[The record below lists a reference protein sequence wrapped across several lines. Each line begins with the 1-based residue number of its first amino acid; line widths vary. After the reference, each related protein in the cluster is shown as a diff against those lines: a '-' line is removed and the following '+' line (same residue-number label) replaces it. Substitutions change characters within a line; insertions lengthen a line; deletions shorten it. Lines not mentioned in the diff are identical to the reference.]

1 MKKVFL
7 LAAVA
12 FATSANAQVVQF
24 DAEGKLGLT
33 GDVAPVSA
41 NTELGSNEA
50 IDAYIAFDDSYKA
63 SNIKN
68 NDYNVVKIGGNEV
81 QTKGGMQGNTNPK
94 DIEGNSPAGAAGS
107 ETTPAKGPSA
117 PVSGCV
123 YGLKAKADGI
133 VYVIAKLSSNKNYTV
148 FEDGAAIGYKAAMEA
163 NNAAFPDSKLFVE
176 VKGEG
181 EFNLVTT
188 AIDQLEHIATGDPES
203 AIKVNGLG
211 VIWFPVYNGGTYL
224 FNACGSKASVSGM
237 YFATAEQDVVVEG
250 TDSEAPKDAFTIYT
264 AGGADGIANVAATAK
279 AENARMF
286 NLAGQEVGKNFKGIV
301 VVNGKKFMN
310 K

>member
-24 DAEGKLGLT
+24 DSEALGMTDTANEFAAET
-33 GDVAPVSA
+33 A
-41 NTELGSNEA
+41 LGSNDA
-50 IDAYIAFDDSYKA
+50 IDAYLAFTDSYKA

-81 QTKGGMQGNTNPK
+81 LTKGGMQGSANPK
-94 DIEGNSPAGAAGS
+94 DVNGNSPAGNVAEGTA
-107 ETTPAKGPSA
+107 PSV

-123 YGLKAKADGI
+123 YGITAKADGI
-133 VYVIAKLSSNKNYTV
+133 VYVVAKLSSNKAYTV

-181 EFNLVTT
+181 EYNLVKT
-188 AIDQLEHIATGDPES
+188 AIDQLEHIATGDPASE
-203 AIKVNGLG
+203 IKVNGLG
-211 VIWFPVYNGGTYL
+211 VIWFPVYNGGKYL

-264 AGGADGIANVAATAK
+264 AGADGIANVAATAK

>member
-12 FATSANAQVVQF
+12 FATSVNAQVVQF
-24 DAEGKLGLT
+24 DSEAIGMTDTANEFPAET
-33 GDVAPVSA
+33 A
-41 NTELGSNEA
+41 LGSNDA
-50 IDAYIAFDDSYKA
+50 IDAYLAFTDSYKA

-81 QTKGGMQGNTNPK
+81 LTKGGMQGSANPK
-94 DIEGNSPAGAAGS
+94 DVNGNSPAGNVAEGTA
-107 ETTPAKGPSA
+107 PSV

-123 YGLKAKADGI
+123 YGITAKADGI
-133 VYVIAKLSSNKNYTV
+133 VYVVAKLSSNKAYTV

-181 EFNLVTT
+181 EYNLVTT
-188 AIDQLEHIATGDPES
+188 AIDQLEHIATGDPASE
-203 AIKVNGLG
+203 IKVNGLG
-211 VIWFPVYNGGTYL
+211 VIWFPVYNGGKYL

-264 AGGADGIANVAATAK
+264 AGADGIANVAATAK

>member
-24 DAEGKLGLT
+24 DSEALGMTDTANEFAAET
-33 GDVAPVSA
+33 A
-41 NTELGSNEA
+41 LGSNDA
-50 IDAYIAFDDSYKA
+50 IDAYLAFTDSYKA

-81 QTKGGMQGNTNPK
+81 QTKGGMQGSANPK
-94 DIEGNSPAGAAGS
+94 DVNGNSPAGNVAEGTA
-107 ETTPAKGPSA
+107 PSV

-123 YGLKAKADGI
+123 YGITAKADGI
-133 VYVIAKLSSNKNYTV
+133 VYVVAKLSSNKAYTV

-188 AIDQLEHIATGDPES
+188 AIDQLEHIATGDPASE
-203 AIKVNGLG
+203 IKVNGLG
-211 VIWFPVYNGGTYL
+211 VIWFPVYNGGKYL

-264 AGGADGIANVAATAK
+264 AGADGIANVAATAK

>member
-24 DAEGKLGLT
+24 DSEALGMTETVAEFQEGT
-33 GDVAPVSA
+33 A
-41 NTELGSNEA
+41 LGSNDA
-50 IDAYIAFDDSYKA
+50 VDAYLAFTDSYKA

-68 NDYNVVKIGGNEV
+68 NDYNVVRIGTAEV
-81 QTKGGMQGNTNPK
+81 LTKGGMQGNTNPK
-94 DIEGNSPAGAAGS
+94 DVNGSSPSGS
-107 ETTPAKGPSA
+107 VADNTAPSV

-123 YGLKAKADGI
+123 YGATAKADGI
-133 VYVIAKLSSNKNYTV
+133 LYVVAKLSSNKAYTV

-163 NNAAFPDSKLFVE
+163 NNAAFADGKLFVE

-181 EFNLVTT
+181 EFNVVNN
-188 AIDQLEHIATGDPES
+188 AIDWLEHIATGDPASE
-203 AIKVNGLG
+203 IKVNGLG
-211 VIWFPVYNGGTYL
+211 VVWFPVYNGGKYL

-237 YFATAEQDVVVEG
+237 YFAPAEQNVVVEG
-250 TDSEAPKDAFTIYT
+250 TDSEAPKAAFTIYE
-264 AGGADGIANVAATAK
+264 ASADGIANVAATAK

>member
-24 DAEGKLGLT
+24 DSEGLGMTDTAAEFAAET
-33 GDVAPVSA
+33 A
-41 NTELGSNEA
+41 LGSNDA
-50 IDAYIAFDDSYKA
+50 IDAYIAFTDNYKA

-81 QTKGGMQGNTNPK
+81 QTKGGMQGSNNPK
-94 DIEGNSPAGAAGS
+94 DVNGNSPAGNVAEGTA
-107 ETTPAKGPSA
+107 PAV

-133 VYVIAKLSSNKNYTV
+133 VYVVAKLSSNKAYTV

-163 NNAAFPDSKLFVE
+163 NNAAFADGKLFVE

-181 EFNLVTT
+181 EYNLVTT
-188 AIDQLEHIATGDPES
+188 AIDQLEHIATGDPASE
-203 AIKVNGLG
+203 IKVNGLG

-224 FNACGSKASVSGM
+224 FNACGSKASVSGV

-250 TDSEAPKDAFTIYT
+250 TDSEAPKAAFTIYSVDP
-264 AGGADGIANVAATAK
+264 AGISSVAAAK
-279 AENARMF
+279 AQNARMY

>member
-24 DAEGKLGLT
+24 DSEALGMTDAVAEFAAET
-33 GDVAPVSA
+33 A
-41 NTELGSNEA
+41 LGSNDA
-50 IDAYIAFDDSYKA
+50 IDAYLAFTDSYKA

-81 QTKGGMQGNTNPK
+81 LTKGGMQGNTNPK
-94 DIEGNSPAGAAGS
+94 DVNGNSPAGNVAEGTA
-107 ETTPAKGPSA
+107 PSV

-123 YGLKAKADGI
+123 YGITAKADGI
-133 VYVIAKLSSNKNYTV
+133 VYVVAKLSSNKAYTV

-181 EFNLVTT
+181 EYNLVTT

-211 VIWFPVYNGGTYL
+211 VIWFPVYNGGKYL

>member
-1 MKKVFL
+1 MTDTANEF
-7 LAAVA
+7 AAETA
-12 FATSANAQVVQF
+12 
-24 DAEGKLGLT
+24 
-33 GDVAPVSA
+33 
-41 NTELGSNEA
+41 LGSNDA
-50 IDAYIAFDDSYKA
+50 IDAYLAFTDSYKA

-81 QTKGGMQGNTNPK
+81 LTKGGMQGNTNPK
-94 DIEGNSPAGAAGS
+94 DVNGNSPAGNVAEGTA
-107 ETTPAKGPSA
+107 PSV

-123 YGLKAKADGI
+123 YGITAKADGI
-133 VYVIAKLSSNKNYTV
+133 VYVVAKLSSNKAYTV

-181 EFNLVTT
+181 EYNLVKT
-188 AIDQLEHIATGDPES
+188 AIDQLEHIATGDPASE
-203 AIKVNGLG
+203 IKVNGLG
-211 VIWFPVYNGGTYL
+211 VIWFPVYNGGKYL

-264 AGGADGIANVAATAK
+264 AGADGIANVAATAK

>member
-12 FATSANAQVVQF
+12 FATSVNAQVVQF
-24 DAEGKLGLT
+24 DAEGIGM
-33 GDVAPVSA
+33 
-41 NTELGSNEA
+41 TETATEFAAETALGSNDA
-50 IDAYIAFDDSYKA
+50 IDAYLAFTDSYKA

-81 QTKGGMQGNTNPK
+81 QTKGGMQGSANPK
-94 DIEGNSPAGAAGS
+94 DVNGNSPAGNVAEGTA
-107 ETTPAKGPSA
+107 PSV

-123 YGLKAKADGI
+123 YGVTAKADGI
-133 VYVIAKLSSNKNYTV
+133 VYVVAKLSSNKAYTV

-181 EFNLVTT
+181 EYNLVTT
-188 AIDQLEHIATGDPES
+188 AIDQLEHIATGDPASE
-203 AIKVNGLG
+203 IKVNGLG
-211 VIWFPVYNGGTYL
+211 VIWFPVYNGGKYL

-264 AGGADGIANVAATAK
+264 AGADGIANVAATAK

>member
-24 DAEGKLGLT
+24 DSEALGMTETVAEFAEGT
-33 GDVAPVSA
+33 A
-41 NTELGSNEA
+41 LGSNDA
-50 IDAYIAFDDSYKA
+50 IDAYLAFTDSYKA

-81 QTKGGMQGNTNPK
+81 LTKGGMQGNTNPK
-94 DIEGNSPAGAAGS
+94 DVNGNSPAGNVAEGTA
-107 ETTPAKGPSA
+107 PSV

-123 YGLKAKADGI
+123 YGITAKADGI
-133 VYVIAKLSSNKNYTV
+133 VYVVAKLSSNKAYTV

-188 AIDQLEHIATGDPES
+188 AIDQLEHIATGNPES

-211 VIWFPVYNGGTYL
+211 VIWFPVYNGGKYL

-250 TDSEAPKDAFTIYT
+250 TDSEAPKAAFTIYT
-264 AGGADGIANVAATAK
+264 AGADGIANVAATAK

>member
-24 DAEGKLGLT
+24 DSEALGMTETVAEFAEGT
-33 GDVAPVSA
+33 A
-41 NTELGSNEA
+41 LGSNDA
-50 IDAYIAFDDSYKA
+50 IDAYLAFTDSYKA

-81 QTKGGMQGNTNPK
+81 LTKGGMQGNTNPK
-94 DIEGNSPAGAAGS
+94 DVNGNSPAGNVAEGTA
-107 ETTPAKGPSA
+107 PSV

-123 YGLKAKADGI
+123 YGVTAKADGI
-133 VYVIAKLSSNKNYTV
+133 VYVVAKLSSNKAYTV

-181 EFNLVTT
+181 EFNNVTT
-188 AIDQLEHIATGDPES
+188 AIDWLERIATGDPASE
-203 AIKVNGLG
+203 IKVNGLG
-211 VIWFPVYNGGTYL
+211 VIWFPVYNGGKYL

>member
-24 DAEGKLGLT
+24 DSEGLGLT
-33 GDVAPVSA
+33 GDVSPVA
-41 NTELGSNEA
+41 AGTALGSN
-50 IDAYIAFDDSYKA
+50 DAVDVYIAFDDSYKA

-68 NDYNVVKIGGNEV
+68 NNYNVVKIGGNEIS
-81 QTKGGMQGNTNPK
+81 TGGGMQGNTNPK
-94 DIEGNSPAGAAGS
+94 GDGDKSPVGS
-107 ETTPAKGPSA
+107 IADGTGPVA
-117 PVSGCV
+117 PINGCV
-123 YGLKAKADGI
+123 YGITAKADGI
-133 VYVIAKLSSNKNYTV
+133 VYVVAKLSSNKAYAV
-148 FEDGAAIGYKAAMEA
+148 FEDGAAIGYKAAMEVVDTRFA
-163 NNAAFPDSKLFVE
+163 DNKINVE

-181 EFNLVTT
+181 QYNNVTT
-188 AIDQLEHIATGDPES
+188 PIDWLVRLATGDAEAAS
-203 AIKVNGLG
+203 AGNGLG
-211 VIWFPVYNGGTYL
+211 VVWFPVYNGGKYM
-224 FNACGSKASVSGM
+224 FCAAGSKASVSGV

-250 TDSEAPKDAFTIYT
+250 TDSEAPKDAFTIFSADP
-264 AGGADGIANVAATAK
+264 AGISSVAAAK
-279 AENARMF
+279 AQNARMY

>member
-24 DAEGKLGLT
+24 DSETLGMTDTAAEFAAET
-33 GDVAPVSA
+33 A
-41 NTELGSNEA
+41 LGSNDA
-50 IDAYIAFDDSYKA
+50 IDAYIAFTDNYKA

-81 QTKGGMQGNTNPK
+81 LTKGGMQGSNNPK
-94 DIEGNSPAGAAGS
+94 DGNGNSPAGNVAEGTA
-107 ETTPAKGPSA
+107 PSA

-133 VYVIAKLSSNKNYTV
+133 VYVVAKLSSNKAYTV

-163 NNAAFPDSKLFVE
+163 NNAAFADGKLFVE

-181 EFNLVTT
+181 EYNLVKTP
-188 AIDQLEHIATGDPES
+188 IDQLEHIATGDPASE
-203 AIKVNGLG
+203 IKVNGLG
-211 VIWFPVYNGGTYL
+211 VVWFPVYNGGTYL

-250 TDSEAPKDAFTIYT
+250 TDSEAPKAAFTIFSVDP
-264 AGGADGIANVAATAK
+264 AGISSVAAAK
-279 AENARMF
+279 AQNARMY

>member
-24 DAEGKLGLT
+24 DSEALGMTDAVAEFQEGT
-33 GDVAPVSA
+33 A
-41 NTELGSNEA
+41 LGSNDA
-50 IDAYIAFDDSYKA
+50 VDAYLAFADSYKA

-68 NDYNVVKIGGNEV
+68 NDYNVVRIGTAEV
-81 QTKGGMQGNTNPK
+81 LTKGGMQGNTNPK
-94 DIEGNSPAGAAGS
+94 DVDGNSPATS
-107 ETTPAKGPSA
+107 LKA
-117 PVSGCV
+117 PTSGCV
-123 YGLKAKADGI
+123 YGFTAKADGI
-133 VYVIAKLSSNKNYTV
+133 VYVIAKLSSNKQYTV
-148 FEDGAAIGYKAAMEA
+148 FEDGSAIGYKAAMEI
-163 NNAAFPDSKLFVE
+163 NDSRFADNILSVE

-181 EFNLVTT
+181 EYNVVTT
-188 AIDQLEHIATGDPES
+188 PIDWLVRIALNNAEAETAG
-203 AIKVNGLG
+203 NGLG
-211 VIWFPVYNGGTYL
+211 VVWFPVYNGGKYL
-224 FNACGSKASVSGM
+224 FNACGSKASVSGL
-237 YFATAEQDVVVEG
+237 YFTTAEEDVVVEG
-250 TDSEAPKDAFTIYT
+250 TDSEAPKAAFTIYS
-264 AGGADGIANVAATAK
+264 ADPSGIANVAATAK

>member
-81 QTKGGMQGNTNPK
+81 QTKGGMQGSANPK
-94 DIEGNSPAGAAGS
+94 DVNGNSPAGNVAEGTA
-107 ETTPAKGPSA
+107 PSV

-123 YGLKAKADGI
+123 YGVTAKADGI
-133 VYVIAKLSSNKNYTV
+133 VYVVAKLSSNKAYTV

-181 EFNLVTT
+181 EFNNVTT
-188 AIDQLEHIATGDPES
+188 AIDWLERIATGDPASE
-203 AIKVNGLG
+203 IKVNGLG
-211 VIWFPVYNGGTYL
+211 VIWFPVYNGGKYL

>member
-163 NNAAFPDSKLFVE
+163 NNAAFPDGKLFVE

-181 EFNLVTT
+181 EYNVVSTF
-188 AIDQLEHIATGDPES
+188 IDQLEHIATGDPES

-264 AGGADGIANVAATAK
+264 AGADGIANVAATAK

>member
-24 DAEGKLGLT
+24 DSEALGMTDTANEFAAET
-33 GDVAPVSA
+33 A
-41 NTELGSNEA
+41 LGSNDA
-50 IDAYIAFDDSYKA
+50 IDAYLAFTDSYKA

-81 QTKGGMQGNTNPK
+81 LTKGGMQGNTNPK
-94 DIEGNSPAGAAGS
+94 DVNGNSPAGNVAEGTA
-107 ETTPAKGPSA
+107 PSV
-117 PVSGCV
+117 PVSGCA
-123 YGLKAKADGI
+123 YGITAKADGI
-133 VYVIAKLSSNKNYTV
+133 VYVVAKLSSNKAYTV

-181 EFNLVTT
+181 EYNLVKT
-188 AIDQLEHIATGDPES
+188 AIDQLEHIATGDPASE
-203 AIKVNGLG
+203 IKVNGLG
-211 VIWFPVYNGGTYL
+211 VIWFPVYNGGKYL

-264 AGGADGIANVAATAK
+264 AGADGIANVAATAK

>member
-24 DAEGKLGLT
+24 DSEALGMTETVAEFAAET
-33 GDVAPVSA
+33 A
-41 NTELGSNEA
+41 LGSNDA
-50 IDAYIAFDDSYKA
+50 IDAYIAFTDSYKA

-81 QTKGGMQGNTNPK
+81 LTKGGMQGNTNPK
-94 DIEGNSPAGAAGS
+94 DVNGNSPAGNVAEGTA
-107 ETTPAKGPSA
+107 PSV

-123 YGLKAKADGI
+123 YGVTAKADGI
-133 VYVIAKLSSNKNYTV
+133 VYVVAKLSSNKAYTV

-181 EFNLVTT
+181 EFNNVTT
-188 AIDQLEHIATGDPES
+188 AIDWLERIATGDPASE
-203 AIKVNGLG
+203 IKVNGLG
-211 VIWFPVYNGGTYL
+211 VIWFPVYNGGKYL
-224 FNACGSKASVSGM
+224 VNACGSKASVSGM

>member
-24 DAEGKLGLT
+24 DSEALGMTETVAEFAEGT
-33 GDVAPVSA
+33 A
-41 NTELGSNEA
+41 LGSNDA
-50 IDAYIAFDDSYKA
+50 IDAYLAFTDSYKA

-81 QTKGGMQGNTNPK
+81 LTKGGMQGNTNPK
-94 DIEGNSPAGAAGS
+94 DVNGNSPAGNVAEGTA
-107 ETTPAKGPSA
+107 PSV

-123 YGLKAKADGI
+123 YGVTAKADGI
-133 VYVIAKLSSNKNYTV
+133 VYVVAKLSSNKAYTV

-181 EFNLVTT
+181 EFNNVTT
-188 AIDQLEHIATGDPES
+188 AIDWLERIATGDPASE
-203 AIKVNGLG
+203 IKVNGLG
-211 VIWFPVYNGGTYL
+211 VIWFPVYNGGKYL
-224 FNACGSKASVSGM
+224 VNACGSKASVSGM

>member
-24 DAEGKLGLT
+24 DSEALGMTDTAAEFAAET
-33 GDVAPVSA
+33 A
-41 NTELGSNEA
+41 LGSNDA
-50 IDAYIAFDDSYKA
+50 IDAYIAFTDNYKA

-81 QTKGGMQGNTNPK
+81 LTKGGMQGSNNPK
-94 DIEGNSPAGAAGS
+94 DVNGNSPAGNVAEGTA
-107 ETTPAKGPSA
+107 PSV

-123 YGLKAKADGI
+123 YGLKAKADGV
-133 VYVIAKLSSNKNYTV
+133 VYVVAKLSSNKAYTV

-163 NNAAFPDSKLFVE
+163 NNAAFADGKLFVE

-181 EFNLVTT
+181 EYNLVKTP
-188 AIDQLEHIATGDPES
+188 IDQLEHIATGDPASE
-203 AIKVNGLG
+203 IKVNGLG
-211 VIWFPVYNGGTYL
+211 VIFFPVYNGGTYL
-224 FNACGSKASVSGM
+224 VNACGSKASVSGM

-250 TDSEAPKDAFTIYT
+250 TDSEAPKAAFTIYT

>member
-33 GDVAPVSA
+33 GDVSPVTA

-123 YGLKAKADGI
+123 YGITAKADGI
-133 VYVIAKLSSNKNYTV
+133 VYVVAKLSSNKAYTV

-163 NNAAFPDSKLFVE
+163 NNAAFADGKLFVE

-181 EFNLVTT
+181 EFNVVTT
-188 AIDQLEHIATGDPES
+188 FIDQLEHIALNDPES
-203 AIKVNGLG
+203 AVKVNGLG
-211 VIWFPVYNGGTYL
+211 VIWFPVYNGGKYL

-250 TDSEAPKDAFTIYT
+250 TDSEAPKAAFTIFS
-264 AGGADGIANVAATAK
+264 ADPAGIANVAATAK
-279 AENARMF
+279 AENARMY

>member
-24 DAEGKLGLT
+24 DSEALGMTDTAAEFAAET
-33 GDVAPVSA
+33 A
-41 NTELGSNEA
+41 LGSNDA
-50 IDAYIAFDDSYKA
+50 IDAYIAFTDNYKA

-81 QTKGGMQGNTNPK
+81 LTKGGMQGNTNPK
-94 DIEGNSPAGAAGS
+94 DVNGNSPAGNVAEG
-107 ETTPAKGPSA
+107 TA
-117 PVSGCV
+117 PTVPINGCV
-123 YGLKAKADGI
+123 YGLTAKADGI
-133 VYVIAKLSSNKNYTV
+133 VYVVAKLSSNKAYTV

-163 NNAAFPDSKLFVE
+163 NNAAFADGKLFVE

-181 EFNLVTT
+181 EYNLVKTP
-188 AIDQLEHIATGDPES
+188 IDQLEHIATGDPASE
-203 AIKVNGLG
+203 IKVNGLG
-211 VIWFPVYNGGTYL
+211 VIFFPVYNGGTYL
-224 FNACGSKASVSGM
+224 VNACGSKASVSGM
-237 YFATAEQDVVVEG
+237 YFAAAEQDVVVEG
-250 TDSEAPKDAFTIYT
+250 TDSEAPKAAFTIYT
-264 AGGADGIANVAATAK
+264 ADPTGIANVAATAK

>member
-24 DAEGKLGLT
+24 DSETMGMTDTAAEFAAET
-33 GDVAPVSA
+33 A
-41 NTELGSNEA
+41 LGSNDA
-50 IDAYIAFDDSYKA
+50 IDAYIAFTDNYKA

-81 QTKGGMQGNTNPK
+81 QTKGGMQGSNNPK
-94 DIEGNSPAGAAGS
+94 DVNGNSPAGNVAEGTAP
-107 ETTPAKGPSA
+107 TV

-123 YGLKAKADGI
+123 YGLTAKADGI
-133 VYVIAKLSSNKNYTV
+133 VYVVAKLSSNKAYTV

-181 EFNLVTT
+181 QYNNVTT
-188 AIDQLEHIATGDPES
+188 PIDWLERIATGDPASE
-203 AIKVNGLG
+203 IKVNGLG
-211 VIWFPVYNGGTYL
+211 VIWFPVYNGGKYL

>member
-24 DAEGKLGLT
+24 DSEALGMTDTANEFAAET
-33 GDVAPVSA
+33 A
-41 NTELGSNEA
+41 LGSNDA
-50 IDAYIAFDDSYKA
+50 IDAYLAFTDSYKA

-81 QTKGGMQGNTNPK
+81 LTKGGMQGNTNPK
-94 DIEGNSPAGAAGS
+94 DVNGNSPAGNVAEGTA
-107 ETTPAKGPSA
+107 PSV

-123 YGLKAKADGI
+123 YGITAKADGI
-133 VYVIAKLSSNKNYTV
+133 VYVVAKLSSNKAYTV

-181 EFNLVTT
+181 EYNLVKT
-188 AIDQLEHIATGDPES
+188 AIDQLEHIATGDPASE
-203 AIKVNGLG
+203 IKVNGLG
-211 VIWFPVYNGGTYL
+211 VIWFPVYNGGKYL

-264 AGGADGIANVAATAK
+264 AGADGIANVAATAK

>member
-24 DAEGKLGLT
+24 DSEGLGMTDTAAEFAAET
-33 GDVAPVSA
+33 A
-41 NTELGSNEA
+41 LGSNDA
-50 IDAYIAFDDSYKA
+50 IDAYIAFTDNYKA

-81 QTKGGMQGNTNPK
+81 QTKGGMQGSNNPK
-94 DIEGNSPAGAAGS
+94 DVNGNSPAGNVAEGTA
-107 ETTPAKGPSA
+107 PAV

-133 VYVIAKLSSNKNYTV
+133 VYVVAKLSSNKAYTV

-163 NNAAFPDSKLFVE
+163 NNAAFADGKLFVE

-181 EFNLVTT
+181 EYNLVTT
-188 AIDQLEHIATGDPES
+188 AIDQLEHIATGDPASE
-203 AIKVNGLG
+203 IKVNGLG

-250 TDSEAPKDAFTIYT
+250 TDSEAPKAAFTIFSVDP
-264 AGGADGIANVAATAK
+264 AGISSVAAAK
-279 AENARMF
+279 AQNARMY

>member
-24 DAEGKLGLT
+24 DSEALGMTDAVAEFAAET
-33 GDVAPVSA
+33 A
-41 NTELGSNEA
+41 LGSNDA
-50 IDAYIAFDDSYKA
+50 IDAYLAFTDSYKA

-81 QTKGGMQGNTNPK
+81 LTKGGMQGNTNPK
-94 DIEGNSPAGAAGS
+94 DVNGNSPAGNVAEGTA
-107 ETTPAKGPSA
+107 PSV

-123 YGLKAKADGI
+123 YGITAKADGI
-133 VYVIAKLSSNKNYTV
+133 VYVVAKLSSNKAYTV

-181 EFNLVTT
+181 EFNNVTT
-188 AIDQLEHIATGDPES
+188 AIDWLERIATGDPASE
-203 AIKVNGLG
+203 IKVNGLG
-211 VIWFPVYNGGTYL
+211 VIWFPVYNGGKYL
-224 FNACGSKASVSGM
+224 VNACGSKASVSGM

>member
-264 AGGADGIANVAATAK
+264 AGADGIANVAATAK

>member
-24 DAEGKLGLT
+24 DSETMGMTDTAAEFAAET
-33 GDVAPVSA
+33 A
-41 NTELGSNEA
+41 LGSNDA
-50 IDAYIAFDDSYKA
+50 IDAYIAFTDNYKA

-81 QTKGGMQGNTNPK
+81 LTKGGMQGSNNPK
-94 DIEGNSPAGAAGS
+94 DVNGNSPAGNVAEGTA
-107 ETTPAKGPSA
+107 PSV

-123 YGLKAKADGI
+123 YGITAKADGI
-133 VYVIAKLSSNKNYTV
+133 VYVVAKLSSNKAYTV

-163 NNAAFPDSKLFVE
+163 NNAAFADGKLFVE

-181 EFNLVTT
+181 EYNLVKTP
-188 AIDQLEHIATGDPES
+188 IDWLERIATGDPASE
-203 AIKVNGLG
+203 IKVNGLG
-211 VIWFPVYNGGTYL
+211 VIWFPVYNGGKYL
-224 FNACGSKASVSGM
+224 VNACGSKASVSGM

-264 AGGADGIANVAATAK
+264 AGGADGIANVAATK

>member
-24 DAEGKLGLT
+24 DSEGLGMTDTAAEFAAET
-33 GDVAPVSA
+33 A
-41 NTELGSNEA
+41 LGSNDA
-50 IDAYIAFDDSYKA
+50 IDAYIAFTDSYKA

-81 QTKGGMQGNTNPK
+81 LTKGGMQGNTNPK
-94 DIEGNSPAGAAGS
+94 DVNGNSPAGNVAEGTA
-107 ETTPAKGPSA
+107 PSV

-123 YGLKAKADGI
+123 YGITAKADGI
-133 VYVIAKLSSNKNYTV
+133 VYVVAKLSSNKAYTV

-163 NNAAFPDSKLFVE
+163 NNAAFADGKLFVE

-181 EFNLVTT
+181 EYNLVTT
-188 AIDQLEHIATGDPES
+188 AIDQLEHIATGDPASE
-203 AIKVNGLG
+203 IKVNGLG
-211 VIWFPVYNGGTYL
+211 VIWFPVYNGGKYL

-250 TDSEAPKDAFTIYT
+250 TDSEAPKDAFTIFS
-264 AGGADGIANVAATAK
+264 ADPAGIANVAATAK

>member
-24 DAEGKLGLT
+24 DSEALGMTDTANEFAAET
-33 GDVAPVSA
+33 A
-41 NTELGSNEA
+41 LGSNDA
-50 IDAYIAFDDSYKA
+50 IDAYLAFTDSYKA

-81 QTKGGMQGNTNPK
+81 LTKGGMQGSANPK
-94 DIEGNSPAGAAGS
+94 DVNGNSPAGNVAEGTA
-107 ETTPAKGPSA
+107 PSV

-123 YGLKAKADGI
+123 YGITAKADGI
-133 VYVIAKLSSNKNYTV
+133 VYVVAKLSSNKAYTV

-188 AIDQLEHIATGDPES
+188 AIDQLEHIATGDPASE
-203 AIKVNGLG
+203 IKVNGLG
-211 VIWFPVYNGGTYL
+211 VIWFPVYNGGKYL

-264 AGGADGIANVAATAK
+264 AGADGIANVAATAK

>member
-24 DAEGKLGLT
+24 DSEGLGMTDTAAEYAAET
-33 GDVAPVSA
+33 A
-41 NTELGSNEA
+41 LGSNDA
-50 IDAYIAFDDSYKA
+50 IDAYIAFTDNYKA

-81 QTKGGMQGNTNPK
+81 LTKGGMQGSTNPK
-94 DIEGNSPAGAAGS
+94 DANGNSPAGNVAEGTA
-107 ETTPAKGPSA
+107 PSA
-117 PVSGCV
+117 PASGCV
-123 YGLKAKADGI
+123 YGLTAKADGI
-133 VYVIAKLSSNKNYTV
+133 VYVVAKLSSNKAYTV

-163 NNAAFPDSKLFVE
+163 NNAAFADGKLFVE

-181 EFNLVTT
+181 EYNLVTT
-188 AIDQLEHIATGDPES
+188 AIDQLEHIATGDPASE
-203 AIKVNGLG
+203 IKVNGLG
-211 VIWFPVYNGGTYL
+211 VIWFPVYNGGKYL
-224 FNACGSKASVSGM
+224 VNACGSKASVSGM

-250 TDSEAPKDAFTIYT
+250 TDSEAPKAAFTIFSVDP
-264 AGGADGIANVAATAK
+264 AGISSVAAAK
-279 AENARMF
+279 AQNARMF